1 VLNYAQKQEQ
11 VAELKEK
18 LGRASSVVVADYRG
32 LDVATVNALRAKLRA
47 AGGCEYRVVKN
58 SILRRASEGTG
69 VASIAAHFKG
79 PTALAMAF
87 GDPVALAKV
96 LIDFAKTNEVFQVRA
111 GVLEGKALDKG
122 EIATLATLPGLD
134 ELRGRLVGLIQG
146 PAQKLVMVLS
156 APAAQLARV
165 VEARSKK
172 LAESGAA

>member
-1 VLNYAQKQEQ
+1 V
-11 VAELKEK
+11 
-18 LGRASSVVVADYRG
+18 
-32 LDVATVNALRAKLRA
+32 TALRAKLRA

-69 VASIAAHFKG
+69 AEAIASHFKG

-96 LIDFAKTNEVFQVRA
+96 LVDFAKQHEVFELRA

-122 EIATLATLPGLD
+122 ELATLATLPGLD
-134 ELRGRLVGLIQG
+134 ELRGRLVGVLQA

-156 APAAQLARV
+156 APAAQLARLA
-165 VEARSKK
+165 EARSKK

>member
-11 VAELKEK
+11 VTELKEK
-18 LGRASSVVVADYRG
+18 LTRASSVVVADYRG
-32 LDVATVNALRAKLRA
+32 LDVFAVNALRAKLRA
-47 AGGCEYRVVKN
+47 TGSCEYRVVKN

-79 PTALAMAF
+79 PTALALAF

-96 LIDFAKTNEVFQVRA
+96 LVDFAKQHEVFQLRA
-111 GVLEGKALDKG
+111 GVLDGKALDKV
-122 EIATLATLPGLD
+122 ELATLATLPGLN
-134 ELRGRLVGLIQG
+134 ELRAKLVGLLQA
-146 PAQKLVMVLS
+146 PAQKLVMVIS

-165 VEARSKK
+165 TEARSKK

>member
-1 VLNYAQKQEQ
+1 VLNFAQKQEQ

-32 LDVATVNALRAKLRA
+32 LDVSTVNALRAKLRA

-69 VASIAAHFKG
+69 VASIVAHFKG

-87 GDPVALAKV
+87 GDPVVLAKV
-96 LIDFAKTNEVFQVRA
+96 LVDFAKTNEVFQLRA
-111 GVLEGKALDKG
+111 GVLEGKALDQA

-134 ELRGRLVGLIQG
+134 ELRARLVGLIQG
-146 PAQKLVMVLS
+146 PAQKLVMVLA
-156 APAAQLARV
+156 APAAQLARITD
-165 VEARSKK
+165 ARSKK

>member
-1 VLNYAQKQEQ
+1 VLNFAQKQEQ

-18 LGRASSVVVADYRG
+18 LGRATSVVVADYRG
-32 LDVATVNALRAKLRA
+32 LGVATVEALRAKLRA

-69 VASIAAHFKG
+69 AAAIAKHFKG
-79 PTALAMAF
+79 PTAVALAF

-96 LIDFAKTNEVFQVRA
+96 LVDFAKQNEVFQLRA

-134 ELRGRLVGLIQG
+134 ELRGKLVGLLQA

-156 APAAQLARV
+156 APASQLARV
-165 VEARSKK
+165 TEARSKK

>member
-1 VLNYAQKQEQ
+1 VLNFAQKQEQ

-32 LDVATVNALRAKLRA
+32 LDVVAVNTLRAKLRA

-69 VASIAAHFKG
+69 VASIAKHFKG
-79 PTALAMAF
+79 PTALALAY

-96 LIDFAKTNEVFQVRA
+96 LVDFAKQHEVFELRA
-111 GVLEGKALDKG
+111 GVLEGNALDKAA
-122 EIATLATLPGLD
+122 IATLATLPGLN

-165 VEARSKK
+165 TEARSKK

>member
-1 VLNYAQKQEQ
+1 MLNFAQKQEQ

-18 LGRASSVVVADYRG
+18 LGRATSVVVADYRG
-32 LDVATVNALRAKLRA
+32 LDVAAVNALRAKLRA
-47 AGGCEYRVVKN
+47 AGRCEYRVVKN

-69 VASIAAHFKG
+69 AAAIAAHFKG

-87 GDPVALAKV
+87 GDPVALAKA
-96 LIDFAKTNEVFQVRA
+96 LTDFAKQNEVFRLRA
-111 GVLEGKALDKG
+111 GVLEGKALDTG

-156 APAAQLARV
+156 APAAQLARLA
-165 VEARSKK
+165 EARSKK